1 MKPAKKKNTPASQT
15 KSPGRTAPGAKA
27 TFNPGQF
34 LPLMLLAGS
43 VLLVIMCRLRLLG
56 VPLERDEGEYA
67 YVAQQMLHGIPPFVS
82 IYHVKLPGVYGAYCL
97 IMALFGQNTEGIRLG
112 LLFVNLLTGIPL
124 YLIARR
130 LFGPV
135 TAAYAT
141 SVFLLMSI
149 SQSLFG
155 FSANSEQ
162 FILLFLLSGIL
173 LMLIGIDLLK
183 SGKTFKTV
191 LVFFL
196 AGTMMGI
203 AYLMKQNAVFFIA
216 FAGLFF
222 LYKVLTAKPV
232 SWKNLFINGFVFA
245 IGAGLPL
252 ALVCMIFFKLG
263 LFDKFWWWTWVYPR
277 IYVTSMPW
285 DYGKL
290 TLQYAIT
297 GTGSRV
303 GILYSFWAIIALAV
317 WGIISILFQR
327 SMDRKVFTIGLLLV
341 SAIAITV
348 GLNFFAHYFQL
359 AVPVVAILVAAGC
372 ESLLFFWKG
381 KQKIADAVFPG
392 FLVLLLAL
400 IIFINKEKDY
410 LFEMDGTAVSHV
422 SYGANPF
429 PEAIEIGKYI
439 AQNSSPDD
447 KIVVLGSEPEI
458 YFYANRRA
466 VTGFIYTYEI
476 YKHHPYAHPFQ
487 QQMADEID
495 TAKPKFI
502 VMMNIDASWF
512 SGYTDRSDT
521 FLFNWSARY
530 INSHYT
536 EVGLIDLMYPQ
547 PDRYCWDSPEAPC
560 IPQTQDH
567 NIQIFVRKKE

>member
-1 MKPAKKKNTPASQT
+1 MKPAKKKNTPATQV
-15 KSPGRTAPGAKA
+15 KNPVRTTPGAKA
-27 TFNPGQF
+27 NFDIGKY
-34 LPLMLLAGS
+34 LPLVLLIGS
-43 VLLVIMCRLRLLG
+43 VLLAVACRLRLLA

-82 IYHVKLPGVYGAYCL
+82 IYHVKLPGVYAAYYL
-97 IMALFGQNTEGIRLG
+97 IMSLFGQSTEGIRLG

-135 TAAYAT
+135 TAAYAA
-141 SVFLLMSI
+141 SIFFLMSL

-155 FSANSEQ
+155 FSANSEH
-162 FILLFLLSGIL
+162 FIMLFLLAGIL
-173 LMLIGIDLLK
+173 FMLMGIELLK
-183 SGKTFKTV
+183 SDKTLKTM

-196 AGTMMGI
+196 SGIMMGI
-203 AYLMKQNAVFFIA
+203 SYLMKQNAVFFIA

-222 LYKVLTAKPV
+222 VYKVLRSKPV
-232 SWKNLFINGFVFA
+232 SWKNLFIYGFVFA

-252 ALVCMIFFKLG
+252 ALVCMIFSRLG
-263 LFDKFWWWTWVYPR
+263 LFDKFWWWTWIYPR
-277 IYVTSMPW
+277 IYVTAMPW

-290 TLQYAIT
+290 SLQYALT
-297 GTGSRV
+297 GAGLGV
-303 GILYSFWAIIALAV
+303 GILYSFWALMALAV

-341 SAIAITV
+341 SATAITI
-348 GLNFFAHYFQL
+348 GLNFYAHYFQL

-381 KQKIADAVFPG
+381 KQNAVFPG
-392 FLVLLLAL
+392 FLLLLFAL
-400 IIFINKEKDY
+400 ILFINHEKEY
-410 LFEMDGTAVSHV
+410 LFEMDGTAVSHA

-439 AQNSSPDD
+439 EQNSSPND

-458 YFYANRRA
+458 YFYANRRS

-530 INSHYT
+530 INRYYSQ
-536 EVGLIDLMYPQ
+536 VGLIDLMYPQ

-560 IPQTQDH
+560 VPQTQDH
-567 NIQIFVRKKE
+567 NIQIFVRKKD